1 MKVDLENGRINN
13 MLRIYIEIR
22 DYETGECKDNFFINT
37 KYWKDEVISCQAYYP
52 RVEVN
57 ENQAAIICYE

>member
-13 MLRIYIEIR
+13 MRVYIEIR
-22 DYETGECKDNFFINT
+22 DFETGECKESFFINT
-37 KYWKDEVISCQAYYP
+37 TYWKDEVISCQASYP

-57 ENQAAIICYE
+57 ENQAAIICDE

>member
-1 MKVDLENGRINN
+1 
-13 MLRIYIEIR
+13 MLRIYIEVR
-22 DYETGECKDNFFINT
+22 DYETGECKEGFFINT
-37 KYWKDEVISCQAYYP
+37 RYWKDEVISCQAYYP